1 MTSPKQKIII
11 HQNYETET
19 MLMYQQHPVGIKL
32 SYLHVNNFFCLKK
45 YV

>member
-1 MTSPKQKIII
+1 M

-32 SYLHVNNFFCLKK
+32 FYVKNFFCLKK

>member
-1 MTSPKQKIII
+1 M
-11 HQNYETET
+11 HQNYETAT

-32 SYLHVNNFFCLKK
+32 SYVNNFFFLKK